1 MNQTTKTV
9 AQLARG
15 RALLFGQGVPEAIE
29 TGIDSVSSGLSL
41 VDAEVIRGSSIAAMQ
56 GLGPLQPLLDDP
68 AIEEIWVNRPH
79 EIWFADAQGN
89 HRIKAEL
96 TSADI
101 QNFVARMLRASSRRL
116 DRSNPFVDA
125 TLADG
130 SRLHVVIPNITREHW
145 SINIRKFR
153 VAGAGLVDLQRLGTL
168 VTSQV
173 QKLRDLVARGRSIVI
188 SGATQSGKTTLLT
201 ALLNELGDCER
212 LVTVEDTFEIS
223 CKVDDWVAL
232 QTREAV
238 ADSESQVDLRRL
250 VRETLRMRPTRIA
263 VGEVRGA
270 EALEM
275 LLAFNSGI
283 PGLCTIHAN
292 SATHA
297 LQKLESLPL
306 LAGSGVSSELVQKLV
321 QSNVGAV
328 AHCVRVGEKR
338 QLQEIL
344 EVADV

>member
-15 RALLFGQGVPEAIE
+15 RALLFGLGVPEAIE
-29 TGIDSVSSGLSL
+29 NGLDSMSAGLSL
-41 VDAEVIRGSSIAAMQ
+41 LDAEMIRGTSLAAMR
-56 GLGPLQPLLDDP
+56 GLGPIQPLLDDP
-68 AIEEIWVNRPH
+68 AVEEIWVNRPN
-79 EIWFADAQGN
+79 EIWFADASGSK
-89 HRIKAEL
+89 RIQADL
-96 TSADI
+96 TPSDLETY
-101 QNFVARMLRASSRRL
+101 VGRMLRASSRRL

-125 TLADG
+125 NLADG
-130 SRLHVVIPNITREHW
+130 SRLHVVIPNVTQEHW

-153 VAGAGLVDLQRLGTL
+153 VVGSDLSHLQELGMISASQIERLRGILAKQRS
-168 VTSQV
+168 V
-173 QKLRDLVARGRSIVI
+173 VI
-188 SGATQSGKTTLLT
+188 SGATQCGKTTLLC
-201 ALLNELGDCER
+201 ALLNELGEGER
-212 LVTVEDTFEIS
+212 LVTAEDTFEIS
-223 CKVDDWVAL
+223 CKVADWVAL

-238 ADSESQVDLRRL
+238 ADSDVRVDLRRL

-297 LQKLESLPL
+297 LQKLSSLPL
-306 LAGSGVSSELVQKLV
+306 LAGSGVSSELAQELV
-321 QSNVGAV
+321 RSNVGAIV
-328 AHCVRVGEKR
+328 HCVRVAGKR
-338 QLQEIL
+338 QVKEIL